1 MGQVTRSAKKGKRD
15 SGSSDVELVQQFVDN
30 TQVKEW
36 KDSPLV
42 YISGP
47 MVSEGNPYVN
57 ITDAVLAGVLAR
69 QKGWAVIVPHLDCL
83 YAMITGIKDVQ
94 YYIDND
100 LNQLS
105 RCDAVCVLPYK
116 VEYSPDGKGGTN
128 QSGTSTELDFAEDH
142 NIPIFTIET
151 LPTAEEFDAQCEIE

>member
-15 SGSSDVELVQQFVDN
+15 SSGRDVELVQQFVDN
-30 TQVKEW
+30 TRIEDW

-47 MVSEGNPYVN
+47 MMSEGHAYVN
-57 ITDAVLAGVLAR
+57 ITNAILAGVLAR

-83 YAMITGIKDVQ
+83 YSMVTGITDFK
-94 YYIDND
+94 YYIEND

-116 VEYSPDGKGGTN
+116 KEEFESRKT
-128 QSGTSTELDFAEDH
+128 GTSVELDFAEDH

-151 LPTAEEFDAQCEIE
+151 LPTAEEFDAQCEID

>member
-1 MGQVTRSAKKGKRD
+1 MGQITSGEKKGKRHR
-15 SGSSDVELVQQFVDN
+15 SGGLLAGSDVVEEFIDSVQK
-30 TQVKEW
+30 TEW

-94 YYIDND
+94 YYIEND

-105 RCDAVCVLPYK
+105 RCDAVCVLPFK
-116 VEYSPDGKGGTN
+116 VEYNESKE

-142 NIPIFTIET
+142 NIPIFTVET
-151 LPTAEEFDAQCEIE
+151 LPTAAEFDASCEVTD